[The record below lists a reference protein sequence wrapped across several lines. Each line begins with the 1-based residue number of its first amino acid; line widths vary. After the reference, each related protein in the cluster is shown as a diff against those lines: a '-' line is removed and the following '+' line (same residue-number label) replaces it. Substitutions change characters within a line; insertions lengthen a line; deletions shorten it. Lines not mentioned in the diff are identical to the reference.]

1 MRKHAAYLVLFFIVV
16 IFVLYS
22 KKTSITAS
30 PTQTSITPTKTQ
42 VLAVITENQGQCH
55 AIIKDP
61 SDPESAEPDH
71 TCTPG
76 AINPAVTQDTIAA
89 TICRSGYTKTIR
101 PPVSYTEPL
110 KIQSIKAYGYAD
122 SIVRN
127 YEEDHL
133 ISLELGG
140 SPTDPKNLWPEPGAS
155 PNEKDS
161 VENYLHKQVCNGSMS
176 LQEAQKEISTDWY
189 NVYLQIKN

>member
-16 IFVLYS
+16 IFVLYA

-30 PTQTSITPTKTQ
+30 PTPTSITPTKTQ
-42 VLAVITENQGQCH
+42 VLAVVTEIQGQCH
-55 AIIKDP
+55 PIIKDP
-61 SDPESAEPDH
+61 NDSESAEPDH

-76 AINPAVTQDTIAA
+76 EINPAVTQETIAA

-101 PPVSYTEPL
+101 PPVSYTEQL

-122 SIVRN
+122 TTVRN

-140 SPTDPKNLWPEPGAS
+140 SPTDPRNLWPEPGAS

-189 NVYLQIKN
+189 SVYLQIKN